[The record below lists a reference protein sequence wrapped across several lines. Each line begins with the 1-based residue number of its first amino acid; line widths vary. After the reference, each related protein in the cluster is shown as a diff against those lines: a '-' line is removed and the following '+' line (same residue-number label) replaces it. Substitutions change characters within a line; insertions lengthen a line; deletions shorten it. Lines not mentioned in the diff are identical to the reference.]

1 MGPYREA
8 LQKSA
13 RPPESLYQGGQ
24 EWLHLDPSGGRA
36 QEKPC
41 STISALEGQK
51 IHYSHQLSYSPRAD
65 FSLLSLE
72 LQEKALQLFDQRR
85 WDGPKDR

>member
-8 LQKSA
+8 LQQSV
-13 RPPESLYQGGQ
+13 RLPESLYQGDQ
-24 EWLHLDPSGGRA
+24 EWQHLDPSGEQA

-51 IHYSHQLSYSPRAD
+51 IHCSHQLSYSPRAD
-65 FSLLSLE
+65 FSLLSRE
-72 LQEKALQLFDQRR
+72 LQEKALQLFGQRR